1 MSHDPTRRARPGEPE
16 PSRGV
21 VLVSLSIADGVFFSF
36 RYAVSGYRT
45 FSGGWSSSI
54 ETMLNEFGVLD
65 SHLFQ
70 TGFLYTK
77 NGD

>member
-1 MSHDPTRRARPGEPE
+1 M
-16 PSRGV
+16 V
-21 VLVSLSIADGVFFSF
+21 IFSF

-65 SHLFQ
+65 RVIF
-70 TGFLYTK
+70 FKPDFCIPRMEIEAPREEDAREEEY
-77 NGD
+77 